1 MASASTVLISCYIK
15 PGTWS
20 LLWAACGATSPW
32 AEAQQQPAPVVKWLL
47 ITQERI
53 APNHF
58 LSTAHFHET
67 QNSHTLLCN
76 SSLGFC
82 EWSFV
87 VTSAALGGMQG
98 SAFACSF
105 SFPSFSFP
113 VYIHGVLFCWRAPKS
128 HGIYSLG
135 IAGFYKGFLLGLGGQ
150 MVTVEIV
157 HDPEQI
163 KGKLGTPSLDR

>member
-1 MASASTVLISCYIK
+1 MASASAVLISCYIK
-15 PGTWS
+15 AGTWS

-113 VYIHGVLFCWRAPKS
+113 VYIHGVVLLQTTKVPWHLQSGNCWFLQRVS
-128 HGIYSLG
+128 V
-135 IAGFYKGFLLGLGGQ
+135 GFRRPDGNCWNS
-150 MVTVEIV
+150 TW
-157 HDPEQI
+157 
-163 KGKLGTPSLDR
+163 S